1 MRRIILE
8 NKTNTI
14 QQKLI
19 YKNVEIYFLNYK
31 EFNFALMSAMNEKN
45 NSKVKK
51 INVHHTYSV
60 SYFI

>member
-51 INVHHTYSV
+51 
-60 SYFI
+60 